1 MLAQKDHKSPTPFVS
16 FLFMTKL
23 SPQNFAPRP
32 PIVVIMGHIDHGKSS
47 LLDYIRK
54 TNIVEGEAGGITQHL
69 SAYEVSHPSKAG
81 VADRITFLDTPG
93 HQAFSKMRSRGAG
106 VADIAILVVSAEDGV
121 KEQTKE
127 ALKAIKE
134 AGIPYIVAI
143 NKIDKPNAN
152 IERTKQ
158 NLAENEIYLEGFGG
172 DVPFVP
178 ISAKVGTGIPDL
190 LDMLLLVSEMENLTG
205 DTTVLAR
212 GVVVESHV
220 VPSRGISATLIITNG
235 TLKKGTFIVAEESM
249 APVRVIENFL
259 GKQVSDATFSSPIQI
274 TGFDS
279 LPSVGA
285 SFRAYATKKEAEAAQ
300 AALLRPGRESAD
312 SDSRTKKGVPDAVR
326 TIPLDNNALI
336 IPVIIK
342 TDVAGTL
349 EAIEKELGKIERE
362 RIAIKVIAK
371 GVGAIGENDAKL
383 ASGSENAI
391 ILGFHTKVERSAV
404 DIAERFG
411 VTIKT
416 FDIIYELTDW
426 VTKELDSRTPKV
438 LGEEIVGTLKVLK
451 TFSAMKHKQV
461 IGGKVTT
468 GTLELGAQVKIMR
481 RDAEIGRGKVIELQA
496 QKLATKKVEEGN
508 ECGLMVEAKIEI
520 APGDILEAFVMNEK

>member
-1 MLAQKDHKSPTPFVS
+1 MAKI
-16 FLFMTKL
+16 
-23 SPQNFAPRP
+23 SPQNFLPRP

-54 TNIVEGEAGGITQHL
+54 TNIVDKEAGGITQHL
-69 SAYEVSHPSKAG
+69 SAYEVNHPAKEG
-81 VADRITFLDTPG
+81 VANRITFLDTPG

-178 ISAKVGTGIPDL
+178 ISAKIGTGVPDL
-190 LDMLLLVSEMENLTG
+190 LDMLLLVAEMENLTG

-235 TLKKGTFIVAEESM
+235 TLKKSSFIVAEESL
-249 APVRVIENFL
+249 APVRSIENFL
-259 GKQVSDATFSSPIQI
+259 GKQVPEATFSSPIQI

-279 LPSVGA
+279 LPPVGA
-285 SFRAYATKKEAEAAQ
+285 AFRAYATKKEAEAAQ
-300 AALLRPGRESAD
+300 ATLREARI
-312 SDSRTKKGVPDAVR
+312 KKGAPDVVR
-326 TIPLDNNALI
+326 TIPLADDALI
-336 IPVIIK
+336 VPVVIK

-349 EAIEKELGKIERE
+349 EAIEKELSKIERE
-362 RIAIKVIAK
+362 RVAIKIISK

-391 ILGFHTKVERSAV
+391 IIGFHTKVERSAV
-404 DIAERFG
+404 DVAERFG

-416 FDIIYELTDW
+416 FDIIYELSAW
-426 VTKELDSRTPKV
+426 IEKELDARTPKV
-438 LGEEIVGTLKVLK
+438 LGEETIGTLKVIK
-451 TFSAMKHKQV
+451 VFSTMKHKQV

-481 RDAEIGRGKVIELQA
+481 REAEIGRGKVIELQQ
-496 QKLATKKVEEGN
+496 QKIATKRVEEGN
-508 ECGLMVEAKIEI
+508 ECGLMVEAKIDI
-520 APGDILEAFVMNEK
+520 APSDILEAFVMNEK

>member
-1 MLAQKDHKSPTPFVS
+1 
-16 FLFMTKL
+16 MTKL

-249 APVRVIENFL
+249 TPVRVIENFL
-259 GKQVSDATFSSPIQI
+259 GKQVTEATFSSPIQI

-300 AALLRPGRESAD
+300 ATLR
-312 SDSRTKKGVPDAVR
+312 DSRTKKGAPDAVR
-326 TIPLDNNALI
+326 TIPLGDNALI

-404 DIAERFG
+404 DIALRFG

-461 IGGKVTT
+461 IGGKVAT

-481 RDAEIGRGKVIELQA
+481 REAEIGRGKVIELQA

-520 APGDILEAFVMNEK
+520 ASGDILEAFVMNEK

>member
-1 MLAQKDHKSPTPFVS
+1 MA
-16 FLFMTKL
+16 KL
-23 SPQNFAPRP
+23 SPQNFLPRP

-54 TNIVEGEAGGITQHL
+54 SNIVAGEAGGITQHL
-69 SAYEVSHPSKAG
+69 SAYEVTHPSKTG

-127 ALKAIKE
+127 ALKSIKE

-178 ISAKVGTGIPDL
+178 ISAKVGTGVHDL
-190 LDMLLLVSEMENLTG
+190 LDMMLLVAEMENFTG
-205 DTTVLAR
+205 DATLPAE
-212 GVVVESHV
+212 GVVVESHIDTK
-220 VPSRGISATLIITNG
+220 RGTSATLIITNG
-235 TLKKGTFIVAEESM
+235 TLKKSSFIIAEESM
-249 APVRVIENFL
+249 APVRAIENFL
-259 GKQVSDATFSSPIQI
+259 GKQVPEATFSSPIQI

-279 LPSVGA
+279 LPPVGA
-285 SFRAYATKKEAEAAQ
+285 TFRAYATKKEAEAAQ
-300 AALLRPGRESAD
+300 IALREERAQ
-312 SDSRTKKGVPDAVR
+312 KGVKESTR
-326 TIPLDNNALI
+326 TIPLAENALV
-336 IPVIIK
+336 IPVVIK

-362 RIAIKVIAK
+362 HVAIKIISK

-391 ILGFHTKVERSAV
+391 IIGFHTKVDPKAA

-411 VTIKT
+411 ITIKT
-416 FDIIYELTDW
+416 FDVIYELTEW
-426 VTKELDSRTPKV
+426 IEKEVDARTPKV
-438 LGEEIVGTLKVLK
+438 LAEDIIGELKVLK

-461 IGGKVTT
+461 IGGKVTS
-468 GTLELGAQVKIMR
+468 GTLELGAQVKVMR
-481 RDAEIGRGKVIELQA
+481 RDTEIGRGKVVELQA
-496 QKLATKKVEEGN
+496 QKIATKKVEEGN
-508 ECGLMVEAKIEI
+508 ECGLMVESKIEI